1 MISIIHTQAHLL
13 VILLFSLIC
22 SENVTDIVIICHI
35 EVTDASSIVWNRCST
50 GS

>member
-22 SENVTDIVIICHI
+22 SENVTDIVIL
-35 EVTDASSIVWNRCST
+35 EVTDANSIVWNRCST